1 MQLESE
7 LKSKQFKSAEEKTV
21 VNIIYTAYRLNDR
34 LSSILA
40 PFKISIQQYNI
51 LLILRGRYP
60 EYASVSLL
68 KERMLDKNSGVSR
81 LIEKL
86 KRKGLVSCCTHK
98 ADRRQT
104 EVKILPAGLD
114 MLDEINYAVANL
126 HRSAKILTPDHLSNL
141 NRYLDKLRT
150 NLPETVQTV

>member
-7 LKSKQFKSAEEKTV
+7 LKSKQFKTAEEKTV
-21 VNIIYTAYRLNDR
+21 VNIIYTAYKLNDR
-34 LSSILA
+34 FSCMLT

-51 LLILRGRYP
+51 LRILRGQYP
-60 EYASVSLL
+60 NYASVNLL
-68 KERMLDKNSGVSR
+68 KERMMDKNSGVSR
-81 LIEKL
+81 LVEKL
-86 KRKGLVSCCTHK
+86 RRKGLVSCCMHK

-104 EVKILPAGLD
+104 EVKISPAGLK
-114 MLDEINYAVANL
+114 MLEEINRAVANL

-150 NLPETVQTV
+150 NLPAAVKAV

>member
-1 MQLESE
+1 MIFMQLESE
-7 LKSKQFKSAEEKTV
+7 LKSKQFKTAEEKTV

-34 LSSILA
+34 LASMLT
-40 PFKISIQQYNI
+40 PFRITIQQYN
-51 LLILRGRYP
+51 LLRILRGQYP
-60 EYASVSLL
+60 EYASVNLL

-86 KRKGLVSCCTHK
+86 RRKGLVSCCTHK

-104 EVKILPAGLD
+104 EVKILPAGLK
-114 MLDEINYAVANL
+114 MLEEINHAAANL
-126 HRSAKILTPDHLSNL
+126 HRSAKILTPDHLSAL

-150 NLPETVQTV
+150 NLPSTG